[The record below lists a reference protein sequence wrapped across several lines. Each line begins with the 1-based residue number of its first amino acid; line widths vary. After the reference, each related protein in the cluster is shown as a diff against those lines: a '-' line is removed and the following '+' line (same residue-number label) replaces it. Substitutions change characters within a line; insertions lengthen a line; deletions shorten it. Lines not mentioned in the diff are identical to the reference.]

1 MTTHRTQIVIA
12 AVTAAAL
19 AVAVLVSACGGNGG
33 HGSTPTNAGTAAST
47 NAGAANGSQ
56 GGSAQG
62 GRNGNAGRN
71 ASASQYH
78 PSNFGDPATGANQWL
93 PLKPGVQWT
102 REGTVNVGNRTLTHQ
117 VVSTVTDVSKPVDG
131 VRTVIVLDQDTNGGQ
146 IAEQSLD
153 YEAEDEQGNVW
164 YLGSYTESYEGG
176 QFVNASDAWLAGI
189 NGSKPG
195 ILMQSDPKPGN
206 SFTENTVPGIE
217 APSAQV
223 VKSGQSQCVP
233 FKCFKDVLVVQEGS
247 EYKYYAPGVGQILTE
262 PQTSGGKQEVEK
274 LVNVTEL
281 SPSGLARISAEVVK
295 LDKHTQVTA
304 PDVFGNA
311 PVAKRSL

>member
-1 MTTHRTQIVIA
+1 MTTHRSQLVIA
-12 AVTAAAL
+12 AATATAVAAA
-19 AVAVLVSACGGNGG
+19 VLLSACGSNGGNG
-33 HGSTPTNAGTAAST
+33 SPPT

-56 GGSAQG
+56 GGNAGQG
-62 GRNGNAGRN
+62 GQSGNAGRN
-71 ASASQYH
+71 ASASQYD

-93 PLKPGVQWT
+93 PLNPGVQWT
-102 REGTVNVGNRTLTHQ
+102 REGTVNAGNRTLTHQ

-153 YEAEDEQGNVW
+153 YEAEDKHGNVW

-195 ILMQSDPKPGN
+195 ILMQADPKPGN
-206 SFTENTVPGIE
+206 SFTEDTVPGIE

-233 FKCFKDVLVVQEGS
+233 FRCFKDALVVQEGS

-274 LVNVTEL
+274 LVNVTQL
-281 SPSGLARISAEVVK
+281 SASGLARISAEVVK
-295 LDKHTQVTA
+295 LDKHAQVTA

>member
-19 AVAVLVSACGGNGG
+19 AVAVLLSACGGNGG
-33 HGSTPTNAGTAAST
+33 NGSTPTNAGTATST

-56 GGSAQG
+56 GGSAPG
-62 GRNGNAGRN
+62 GQSGNADRN

-153 YEAEDEQGNVW
+153 YEAEDGQGNVW

-195 ILMQSDPKPGN
+195 ILMQADPKPGN

-274 LVNVTEL
+274 LVNVTQL
-281 SPSGLARISAEVVK
+281 SPSGLARISSEVVK